1 MQDYVTPNE
10 APAPEPQSEP
20 AGKPLRSGLRT
31 VLSWVRDLAI
41 SALIAVVLIVFIY
54 QPVKVEG
61 TSMAPGLQDQ
71 ERIFI
76 NKFTYRFGLGDI
88 ARGDTVVFWYPLDP
102 AKSYIKRV
110 VGVPGDRIRIDAG
123 QVYVNGRALLEDY
136 VVDRDRVSWPSPPD
150 SFRDRTVPSGKYF
163 VLGDNRMFSSD
174 SRSWGFVPRENIY
187 GKAVFA
193 YWPLNQ
199 AGRLR

>member
-1 MQDYVTPNE
+1 M
-10 APAPEPQSEP
+10 
-20 AGKPLRSGLRT
+20 
-31 VLSWVRDLAI
+31 RDLAL
-41 SALIAVVLIVFIY
+41 SALIAIVLIVFIY

-61 TSMAPGLQDQ
+61 NSMTPALRDQ

-88 ARGDTVVFWYPLDP
+88 ERGDTVVFWYPLDP
-102 AKSYIKRV
+102 SKSYIKRV
-110 VGVPGDRIRIDAG
+110 VGTPGDRIRIDAG

-136 VVDRDRVSWPSPPD
+136 VADRDRVSWPSPPD
-150 SFRDRTVPSGKYF
+150 SLRDRTVPAGQYF

-193 YWPLNQ
+193 YWPLDR